1 MAVLLLGSVA
11 AVGTA
16 LGRRGMERIDIGGTS
31 IEMLVAGSGP
41 PLVFLH
47 GIDYFAQHKL
57 FLDALTQKF
66 HVIAPRHPGF
76 GNSPRPAWMRGVGD
90 LAYLYLDLLDRLA
103 LDEVTLVGSSFGGW
117 VALETAVRSTTRLSG
132 VVLIDTLGL
141 KFGGRD
147 EVEITDI
154 FALSAQDVL
163 AHNFA
168 DLSNAPNYA
177 ECDDAALEEVA
188 RDRE

>member
-1 MAVLLLGSVA
+1 MSRSVSAASLEDRVIGLSVSVRILYLEEYSVSSRILRWQSMAVLLLGSVA
-11 AVGTA
+11 AVGAA

-76 GNSPRPAWMRGVGD
+76 GNSPRPAWMRSVGD

-103 LDEVTLVGSSFGGW
+103 LDEVLLVGSSFGGW
-117 VALETAVRSTTRLSG
+117 LAQEIAVRSTARLG
-132 VVLIDTLGL
+132 RLVLIDSLGV
-141 KFGGRD
+141 K
-147 EVEITDI
+147 
-154 FALSAQDVL
+154 
-163 AHNFA
+163 
-168 DLSNAPNYA
+168 
-177 ECDDAALEEVA
+177 
-188 RDRE
+188 